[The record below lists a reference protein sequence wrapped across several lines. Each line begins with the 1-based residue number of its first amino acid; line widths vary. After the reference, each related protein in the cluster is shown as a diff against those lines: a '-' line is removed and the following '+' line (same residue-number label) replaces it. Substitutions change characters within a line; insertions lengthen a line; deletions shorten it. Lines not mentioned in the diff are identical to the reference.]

1 MRGQLESEDA
11 DRLVFSLGV
20 GLTGH
25 VAQTGKP
32 MLVPN
37 VRESEFCLQL
47 AESVGDESLASV
59 PLRYGQRVIGVITL
73 AKLGVGQFDEDD
85 LRLLE
90 VLAGHASVALENARL
105 YGSLRREA
113 DNAKAWLEF
122 ADAVSEARSVDEIAG
137 ETVRTVARLM
147 ETSQVS
153 LWLEDHAR
161 GELPL
166 HRRDRLLRG
175 SNVRPSW

>member
-1 MRGQLESEDA
+1 M
-11 DRLVFSLGV
+11 
-20 GLTGH
+20 
-25 VAQTGKP
+25 
-32 MLVPN
+32 
-37 VRESEFCLQL
+37 
-47 AESVGDESLASV
+47 

-122 ADAVSEARSVDEIAG
+122 ADAVSEARSVDDIGG

-147 ETSQVS
+147 EASPGLALARGS
-153 LWLEDHAR
+153 AR

-166 HRRDRLLRG
+166 HRRDRLRRG
-175 SNVRPSW
+175 SRLRPSW